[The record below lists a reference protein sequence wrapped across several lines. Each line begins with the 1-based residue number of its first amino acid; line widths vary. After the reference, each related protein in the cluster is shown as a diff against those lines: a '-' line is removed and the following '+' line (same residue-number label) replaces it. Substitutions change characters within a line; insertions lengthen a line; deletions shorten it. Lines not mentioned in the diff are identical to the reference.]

1 MELELTSWEFST
13 LITRW
18 LLYVGVAGSV
28 GGACS
33 LYLLKAY
40 TGLQGA
46 LLKYAL
52 FAVLLSIISA
62 FGHFFVRVGAVLE
75 EGVSGMFE
83 PDIVFII
90 WNSAVG
96 EALLLRVFGLFV
108 LLVAL
113 VFLWRKRRLT
123 ATWVEPGARVAWLGF
138 SGLLL
143 TATSYTEAGHAV
155 SQSWIFQLV
164 LVVHLS
170 LTAWWMG
177 SLYPLWLACHR
188 LASAEAHA
196 VLHRFGQFAVA
207 AVLLVVLAGLYLSY
221 QLTAWNNLFT
231 SSYGLFLITKL
242 ILVLLLLGLAALHK
256 FVLVPQLLSS
266 QTASQLKKSLLIEKY
281 VGAGVYAITT
291 VLTTLVGP
299 MT

>member
-1 MELELTSWEFST
+1 MELELTSWELST

-40 TGLQGA
+40 TELQNA
-46 LLKYAL
+46 LLKYAF
-52 FAVLLSIISA
+52 FAVLLAITSA

-83 PDIVFII
+83 PDIVSIL

-96 EALLLRVFGLFV
+96 EALLLRVIGLFV

-113 VFLWRKRRLT
+113 VLLWHKRRLT
-123 ATWVEPGARVAWLGF
+123 ATWVEPGAGVAWLGF

-231 SSYGLFLITKL
+231 SSYGLFLIIKL
-242 ILVLLLLGLAALHK
+242 ILVLLLLVLAALHK
-256 FVLVPQLLSS
+256 FVLVPQLLSL
-266 QTASQLKKSLLIEKY
+266 QTASRLKRSLLIEKY
-281 VGAGVYAITT
+281 VGAGVYTITT

>member
-1 MELELTSWEFST
+1 MGLELTSWEFST

-40 TGLQGA
+40 RGLQGA
-46 LLKYAL
+46 LLKYAF
-52 FAVLLSIISA
+52 FAVLLAITSA

-83 PDIVFII
+83 PDIVSIL

-96 EALLLRVFGLFV
+96 EALLLRVLGLFL

-113 VFLWRKRRLT
+113 VLLWHKRRLT
-123 ATWVEPGARVAWLGF
+123 ATWVEPGTRVAWLGF

-143 TATSYTEAGHAV
+143 TAASYTEAGHAV
-155 SQSWIFQLV
+155 SQSWIFQFA

-177 SLYPLWLACHR
+177 TLYPLWLACHR

-266 QTASQLKKSLLIEKY
+266 QAASRLKKSLLIEKY
-281 VGAGVYAITT
+281 VGAGIYAITT

-299 MT
+299 MM

>member
-1 MELELTSWEFST
+1 MVLELTSWEFST

-18 LLYVGVAGSV
+18 LLYAGVAGSV
-28 GGACS
+28 GGICS

-52 FAVLLSIISA
+52 FAVLLAIVSA

-83 PDIVFII
+83 PDIVSII

-96 EALLLRVFGLFV
+96 EALLLRIIGLFA

-113 VFLWRKRRLT
+113 VFLWHKRRLT
-123 ATWVEPGARVAWLGF
+123 AAWVEPGARVAGLGF

-143 TATSYTEAGHAV
+143 TATSYAEAGHAV

-170 LTAWWMG
+170 FTAWWMG
-177 SLYPLWLACHR
+177 TLYPLWLACHR

-207 AVLLVVLAGLYLSY
+207 AVLAVVLAGLFLSY

-256 FVLVPQLLSS
+256 FVLVPQMLFSQDSS
-266 QTASQLKKSLLIEKY
+266 RLKKSLLIEKY
-281 VGAGVYAITT
+281 VGAGIYAITT

>member
-96 EALLLRVFGLFV
+96 EALLLRVIGLFV

-113 VFLWRKRRLT
+113 VLLWHKRRLT
-123 ATWVEPGARVAWLGF
+123 ATWVEPGAGVAWLGF
-138 SGLLL
+138 LGYYSRQPRIPRRVTRFRSRGFFSLRLL
-143 TATSYTEAGHAV
+143 Y
-155 SQSWIFQLV
+155 I
-164 LVVHLS
+164 
-170 LTAWWMG
+170 
-177 SLYPLWLACHR
+177 YR
-188 LASAEAHA
+188 
-196 VLHRFGQFAVA
+196 
-207 AVLLVVLAGLYLSY
+207 
-221 QLTAWNNLFT
+221 
-231 SSYGLFLITKL
+231 
-242 ILVLLLLGLAALHK
+242 
-256 FVLVPQLLSS
+256 
-266 QTASQLKKSLLIEKY
+266 
-281 VGAGVYAITT
+281 
-291 VLTTLVGP
+291 
-299 MT
+299 

>member
-1 MELELTSWEFST
+1 MGLELTSWEFST

-18 LLYVGVAGSV
+18 FLYAGVAGSV
-28 GGACS
+28 GGVCS
-33 LYLLKAY
+33 LYLLKAHR
-40 TGLQGA
+40 GLQGA

-52 FAVLLSIISA
+52 FAVLLAITSA

-83 PDIVFII
+83 PDIVSII
-90 WNSAVG
+90 WNSAIG
-96 EALLLRVFGLFV
+96 EALLIRVLGLLL

-123 ATWVEPGARVAWLGF
+123 GTWVEPGARVAWLGF

-143 TATSYTEAGHAV
+143 TAASYTEA
-155 SQSWIFQLV
+155 
-164 LVVHLS
+164 
-170 LTAWWMG
+170 MG
-177 SLYPLWLACHR
+177 TLYPLWLACHR

-196 VLHRFGQFAVA
+196 VLHRFGQFAVV
-207 AVLLVVLAGLYLSY
+207 AVLLVVLAGLFLSY
-221 QLTAWNNLFT
+221 QLTAGNNLFT

-266 QTASQLKKSLLIEKY
+266 QDASRLKKSLLIEKFI
-281 VGAGVYAITT
+281 GAGIYSITT

-299 MT
+299 MM